1 MRHPSFKNNAGI
13 ARPWRFGFFVK
24 LRCRVAGLDLLWQ
37 GTGTAQLRAARQR
50 RGAEVPSLVADMQA
64 GTKATRG
71 VVRFKRAHARH
82 RSSCHRCPW
91 GAQRRSN
98 AILKCLLPSIVRRP
112 SIRNPVASVHRSAR
126 ALGGSLGTPWGL
138 EALGGSSA
146 GWWRPVRPCRNDPW
160 LAGGSRWERTMK
172 GPLFGRRGSF

>member
-1 MRHPSFKNNAGI
+1 MRHPS

-24 LRCRVAGLDLLWQ
+24 LRCR
-37 GTGTAQLRAARQR
+37 AQLLTYCGRGPAPHNCERRGNDAARKCPASLLTCRQAQR
-50 RGAEVPSLVADMQA
+50 LPVGLCA
-64 GTKATRG
+64 
-71 VVRFKRAHARH
+71 FKRAHARH

-126 ALGGSLGTPWGL
+126 ALGGSLGGSLGAPWGL

-146 GWWRPVRPCRNDPW
+146 GWWRPVRPCRNDSW